1 MQHLRNW
8 TNIGKGP
15 KRKNMNS
22 IQLIEKNLA
31 KLNSADDLAI
41 AVAQTLEQHN
51 PEAQWILLK
60 YKPGT
65 HPFSVLFSNSKRMP
79 KAEDL
84 VPEAFAPW
92 DSFYLNDGLNS
103 GTSYLLFCSSPMD
116 ETAKEILATWQEL
129 IRFGHRYA
137 QLVFEEKETNFSN
150 QFSQLLHDV
159 EALIDLFQNPE
170 ADRETLLQR
179 IDYQKRI
186 NKRILFY
193 NRELEL
199 LPMRLPVGELIQACL
214 QKTNIDVSQLSIDYF
229 ELTPQQI
236 VEVDVELFD
245 QAFYEILNN
254 ALTATNHDIQKI
266 HIEIR
271 KRIDAFHL
279 MLKKWLIVSIIDSGK
294 GINPDFLEWVT
305 MPYFTTWKNNGH
317 TGFGLSIAE
326 KILKAH
332 QGFLE
337 VFSTQG
343 SITTINLLLPL
354 FNDDAEE

>member
-1 MQHLRNW
+1 MN
-8 TNIGKGP
+8 TGKGP
-15 KRKNMNS
+15 KSRNMNS

-31 KLNSADDLAI
+31 ELNSVDDLAV
-41 AVAQTLEQHN
+41 AVAKTLEQHN

-92 DSFYLNDGLNS
+92 DSFYLENATDS
-103 GTSYLLFCSSPMD
+103 GTSYLMLCSSEMD
-116 ETAKEILATWQEL
+116 ETAKEILETWQGL
-129 IRFGHRYA
+129 LRFGRRYTELA
-137 QLVFEEKETNFSN
+137 FDEKETESSN
-150 QFSQLLHDV
+150 QFSQILHDV

-170 ADRETLLQR
+170 ADREALLQR
-179 IDYQKRI
+179 IDYQRRI

-199 LPMRLPVGELIQACL
+199 LPMRLPIGELIHACL
-214 QKTNIDVSQLSIDYF
+214 QKQNIDADKLSIDYV
-229 ELTPQQI
+229 ELTPRQI
-236 VEVDVELFD
+236 VEVDAELFD
-245 QAFYEILNN
+245 QAFFEILNN
-254 ALTATNHDIQKI
+254 ALIATNHDLKKI

-271 KRIDAFHL
+271 KRVDAFQL
-279 MLKKWLIVSIIDSGK
+279 ILKEWLIVSIIDSGQ

-305 MPYFTTWKNNGH
+305 MPYFTTWKNSGH
-317 TGFGLSIAE
+317 TGFGLAIAE

-343 SITTINLLLPL
+343 SVTTVNIFLPW
-354 FNDDAEE
+354 FNDNAEE